1 MIWGVKMLV
10 EKLQT
15 LSLRVQDE
23 GQSFVIPV
31 KKDAPVNITVQFS
44 AFNIRLSG
52 KVYRLNFTISNER
65 NETVFQN
72 TYNLNTENSS
82 FITKNIIKGYGSSGY
97 QFSFETTLKTEQ
109 TYKATLGLLDN
120 DDKELS
126 KVEAFFNTRG
136 ARD

>member
-1 MIWGVKMLV
+1 MCQL
-10 EKLQT
+10 
-15 LSLRVQDE
+15 
-23 GQSFVIPV
+23 
-31 KKDAPVNITVQFS
+31 
-44 AFNIRLSG
+44 RLSG

>member
-31 KKDAPVNITVQFS
+31 KRDAPVNVTVQFS
-44 AFNIRLSG
+44 AFNIKLSG
-52 KVYRLNFTISNER
+52 KVYRLNFKISNEHT
-65 NETVFQN
+65 ETVFQN

-82 FITKNIIKGYGSSGY
+82 FVTKNIIDGYGSSGY
-97 QFSFETTLKTEQ
+97 QFSFETALKAGQ
-109 TYKATLGLLDN
+109 TYKATLGLIDN
-120 DDKELS
+120 DDNELS
-126 KVEAFFNTRG
+126 KVEAFFNTKG
-136 ARD
+136 D

>member
-31 KKDAPVNITVQFS
+31 KRDAPVNITVQFS
-44 AFNIRLSG
+44 AFNIKLSG
-52 KVYRLNFTISNER
+52 KVYRLNFKISNEHT
-65 NETVFQN
+65 ETVFQN

-82 FITKNIIKGYGSSGY
+82 FVTKNIIDGYASTGY
-97 QFSFETTLKTEQ
+97 QFSFETALKAGQ
-109 TYKATLGLLDN
+109 TYKATLGLIDN
-120 DDKELS
+120 DDNELS
-126 KVEAFFNTRG
+126 KVEAFFNTKG
-136 ARD
+136 D